1 MTRPGPSSSAP
12 WRPPWWCRHRHLQ
25 TIWGPLFRRPRVT
38 FRRERFTTRDG
49 DFVDLDWVDGPASA
63 PILLTLHGLEGSS
76 RSHYVGGM
84 AVLAQARGWRVVV
97 VNFRGCSGEP
107 NLLPRLYHAGE
118 TGDLDDVVDALV
130 RREPSAQIVG
140 AGVSL
145 GGNVLL
151 KWLGE
156 RADAVPTQMVA
167 AVGIS
172 VPFDL
177 AACAGALDVGFQRLV
192 YTRNF
197 LRTFRAKVRDKAR
210 THPAFVD
217 VEAAC
222 RARTFR
228 EYDRAVTAPLHGF
241 ADEVDYWTRSSCG
254 PWLGKIRRPVLLINA
269 LDDPFVPSASLPD
282 VAALPDGMRAAFVP
296 RGGHVG
302 FVTGRWPWRVE
313 SWAERQAVEFL
324 ATTLLAS
331 GA

>member
-1 MTRPGPSSSAP
+1 
-12 WRPPWWCRHRHLQ
+12 
-25 TIWGPLFRRPRVT
+25 
-38 FRRERFTTRDG
+38 
-49 DFVDLDWVDGPASA
+49 
-63 PILLTLHGLEGSS
+63 
-76 RSHYVGGM
+76 
-84 AVLAQARGWRVVV
+84 
-97 VNFRGCSGEP
+97 
-107 NLLPRLYHAGE
+107 
-118 TGDLDDVVDALV
+118 
-130 RREPSAQIVG
+130 
-140 AGVSL
+140 
-145 GGNVLL
+145 
-151 KWLGE
+151 
-156 RADAVPTQMVA
+156 
-167 AVGIS
+167 
-172 VPFDL
+172 
-177 AACAGALDVGFQRLV
+177 
-192 YTRNF
+192 
-197 LRTFRAKVRDKAR
+197 
-210 THPAFVD
+210 VD